1 MRHSILIANAVVAV
15 GVLFIVACSDSST
28 TPGGLTAGTAG
39 STTSAGGTGGAG
51 GSGGAGAGGA
61 GTGGAGTGGAGTG
74 GAAGATDGGAV
85 KDFGARVVN
94 MEPARFFPEGVTVD
108 RQGNFYLGSMEM
120 GDIYKASPDGKTA
133 TPFITADAGGLV
145 SVLGLYADDAQKT
158 LWVCNSDADNGQ
170 RKGMAPV
177 SLKSFNLETGA
188 LMQTY
193 EWPAPT
199 TAPVAGAK
207 ANGFCNDITV
217 DADSTVYATDSWY
230 PRILRL
236 RKGGTALEEWVS
248 NPTFGADQWHLNGID
263 VDQATS
269 NLYVVE
275 NHPGHLWRIPIG
287 ADGAAGMVTEIMTSK
302 PLGGPDGLKVIA
314 PNLLA
319 TAESSGVSVI
329 ALSGATGTVTQVA
342 SGLDGYATLAL
353 HQSSAWVVENQGDHF
368 WDPMKSGKDAKPP
381 FRLVEI
387 PLSVGAG
394 AGIISID
401 KERFFPEGTTVD
413 SSGTFYV
420 GSMDQGLIYKASAS
434 TKTATPFITPDDTN
448 KLVSVLGLYAHDASS
463 TLWVCSSDAGN
474 SQRKGTAPVALKSF
488 DLATGSLKG
497 SWDWPAPTTTP
508 VAGATVDGFCNDIT
522 VDSAGNVYATDSWYP
537 RIVRLPAGATST
549 TKLAEWV
556 TSPIF
561 DATQWHLNGLDVDP
575 AGMNLYAVEN
585 HPGHLYRIAIT
596 SGGAAGTVTEIKTSK
611 PLRGPDGLK
620 VINATTLAV
629 AEGDTGGMA
638 LVELT
643 ADGGLVRTVNTG
655 LDGVATFALKGGSA
669 WLVENQADHFW
680 NPTGPHGPNA
690 TKPFRLVEVPL
701 GM

>member
-1 MRHSILIANAVVAV
+1 MWIAKAVV
-15 GVLFIVACSDSST
+15 GMGMLFIGACSESSP
-28 TPGGLTAGTAG
+28 TPAGPTAGAAG
-39 STTSAGGTGGAG
+39 STTSAGGA
-51 GSGGAGAGGA
+51 GGAGAADAGTDGA
-61 GTGGAGTGGAGTG
+61 GTGGASGTSDA
-74 GAAGATDGGAV
+74 GAV

-94 MEPARFFPEGVTVD
+94 IDPARFFPEGVTVD
-108 RQGNFYLGSMEM
+108 RQGNFYLGSMDM
-120 GDIYKASPDGKTA
+120 GVIYKATADGKTA
-133 TPFITADAGGLV
+133 APFIAADAGGLV
-145 SVLGLYADDAQKT
+145 SVLGLYADDASKT
-158 LWVCNSDADNGQ
+158 LWVCNSDADNAE
-170 RKGMAPV
+170 RKGTAPV
-177 SLKSFNLETGA
+177 SLKSFHLETGA
-188 LMQTY
+188 LLQTY
-193 EWPAPT
+193 AWPAPT
-199 TAPVAGAK
+199 TAPIAGAK

-248 NPTFGADQWHLNGID
+248 NPVFGADQWHLNGID
-263 VDQATS
+263 VDQAT
-269 NLYVVE
+269 NDLYVVE

-287 ADGAAGMVTEIMTSK
+287 ADGAAGSITEIATSM
-302 PLGGPDGLKVIA
+302 PLGGPDGLKVLA

-319 TAESSGVSVI
+319 TAESGGVSVI
-329 ALSGATGTVTQVA
+329 ALSGAAGTVTRVA
-342 SGLDGYATLAL
+342 SGLSGYATLAL
-353 HQSSAWVVENQGDHF
+353 HQASAWVVENQGDHF
-368 WDPMKSGKDAKPP
+368 WDPVKSGKDARPP

-387 PLSVGAG
+387 PLNVGAG
-394 AGIISID
+394 AGTITID

-420 GSMDQGLIYKASAS
+420 GSMDQGLIYKAGAAS
-434 TKTATPFITPDDTN
+434 KTAVPFITPDATN

-488 DLATGSLKG
+488 DLATGALKG
-497 SWDWPAPTTTP
+497 SWDWPMPTTTP
-508 VAGATVDGFCNDIT
+508 VAGATVNGFCNDIT

-537 RIVRLPAGATST
+537 RILRLPAGATST
-549 TKLAEWV
+549 TMLAEWV

-575 AGMNLYAVEN
+575 AGANLYAVEN

-596 SGGAAGTVTEIKTSK
+596 SGGAAGMVTEIKTSK

-638 LVELT
+638 LIELT
-643 ADGGLVRTVNTG
+643 GDGGKVRTVNTG
-655 LDGVATFALKGGSA
+655 LDGVATFALRGGSS
-669 WLVENQADHFW
+669 WLVENQGDHFW
-680 NPTGPHGPNA
+680 NPTGPNGPNA
-690 TKPFRLVEVPL
+690 NKPFRLVEVPL
-701 GM
+701 GL

>member
-1 MRHSILIANAVVAV
+1 
-15 GVLFIVACSDSST
+15 VLFNLACSDST
-28 TPGGLTAGTAG
+28 TPPGGPTAGTAG
-39 STTSAGGTGGAG
+39 SATSGGA
-51 GSGGAGAGGA
+51 GGAGAGGA

-74 GAAGATDGGAV
+74 GAAGTTDGGAV

-108 RQGNFYLGSMEM
+108 RQGNFYLGSMDM
-120 GDIYKASPDGKTA
+120 GVIYKATADSKTA
-133 TPFITADAGGLV
+133 SEFIAADAGGLV
-145 SVLGLYADDAQKT
+145 SVFGLYADDATKT

-177 SLKSFNLETGA
+177 SLKAFNLETGA
-188 LMQTY
+188 LAQTY
-193 EWPAPT
+193 DWPAPT
-199 TAPVAGAK
+199 TAPIAGAK
-207 ANGFCNDITV
+207 VSGFCNDITV
-217 DADSTVYATDSWY
+217 DADGTVYATDSWY

-236 RKGGTALEEWVS
+236 RKGGAVLEEWVS

-263 VDQATS
+263 VDQATN

-287 ADGAAGMVTEIMTSK
+287 ADGAAGMITEITTSK

-319 TAESSGVSVI
+319 TAESNGVSVI
-329 ALSGATGTVTQVA
+329 ALSGAAGAVTQVA
-342 SGLDGYATLAL
+342 SGLSGYATLAL
-353 HQSSAWVVENQGDHF
+353 HQASAWVVENQGDHF
-368 WDPMKSGKDAKPP
+368 WDPMKSGSDARPP

-420 GSMDQGLIYKASAS
+420 GSMDQGLIYKASAAA
-434 TKTATPFITPDDTN
+434 KTAMPFITPDDTN
-448 KLVSVLGLYAHDASS
+448 KLVSVIGLYAHSSSS

-488 DLATGSLKG
+488 DLATGALKG
-497 SWDWPAPTTTP
+497 SWDWPMPTTTP
-508 VAGATVDGFCNDIT
+508 VAGATVNGFCNDLT
-522 VDSAGNVYATDSWYP
+522 VDSGGNVYATDSWYP
-537 RIVRLPAGATST
+537 RILRLPAGATST
-549 TKLAEWV
+549 TPLTEWV

-561 DATQWHLNGLDVDP
+561 DPTQWHLNGIDVDP
-575 AGMNLYAVEN
+575 AGANLYAVEN
-585 HPGHLYRIAIT
+585 HPGHLYRVTIT
-596 SGGAAGTVTEIKTSK
+596 AGGAAGVVSEIKTSK

-620 VINATTLAV
+620 VLNATTLAV

-638 LVELT
+638 LIELT
-643 ADGGLVRTVNTG
+643 AEGGKVRTVNTG
-655 LDGVATFALKGGSA
+655 LDGVATFAQKGGSA
-669 WLVENQADHFW
+669 WLVENQGDHFW
-680 NPTGPHGPNA
+680 NPMGPHGANA
-690 TKPFRLVEVPL
+690 NKPFRLVEVPL
-701 GM
+701 GL